1 MGKFFIKLFVC
12 IILLGIIY
20 YYKDDIVRIVYDNL
34 NNTIKISELKPN
46 KYYREANYEYVQTT
60 NDFEANNYQELL
72 NIYYTVVSSGVY
84 DFTFK
89 CDYDDCLN
97 DVDYISNSQ
106 QILSNINSFVHP
118 YNSFSSIETKYNTV
132 GQVDIHVN
140 KLYTE
145 DDIAKID
152 EKIDIINKKYI
163 KNETNNIKII
173 RTIHDYIINTTKY
186 DSDRS
191 DLKIV
196 KYKSNIAYG
205 PLIEGYGLCGGYTDA
220 MALFLDY
227 YNIPNFKVIT
237 ENHVWNVVK
246 INDKWYHLDL
256 TWDDPVASSGKDVL
270 EHTFFLITTKKLEG
284 IEKQQHIYD
293 KAVFKEVAN

>member
-1 MGKFFIKLFVC
+1 MSKFFIKAFIFIV
-12 IILLGIIY
+12 ILAIIY
-20 YYKDDIVRIVYDNL
+20 YNKDNIAKIVYDNL
-34 NNTIKISELKPN
+34 NKTIKISELKPN
-46 KYYREANYEYVQTT
+46 GYYRKNDYKYVQDT

-72 NIYYTVVSSGVY
+72 NIYYTVVSSGVE

-89 CDYDDCLN
+89 CDYNDCLN

-145 DDIAKID
+145 NEISLIN
-152 EKIDIINKKYI
+152 EKISFINNKYV
-163 KNETNNIKII
+163 KNEKNNKNIIKI
-173 RTIHDYIINTTKY
+173 IHDYIIKTTKY

-227 YNIPNFKVIT
+227 YNIPNFKIIT
-237 ENHVWNVVK
+237 ENHVWNAVK
-246 INDKWYHLDL
+246 LNNKWYHLDL
-256 TWDDPVASSGKDVL
+256 TWDDPVAPSGKDIL
-270 EHTFFLITTKKLEG
+270 EHTFFLINTKKLEE

-293 KAVFKEVAN
+293 KSVFAEVAN